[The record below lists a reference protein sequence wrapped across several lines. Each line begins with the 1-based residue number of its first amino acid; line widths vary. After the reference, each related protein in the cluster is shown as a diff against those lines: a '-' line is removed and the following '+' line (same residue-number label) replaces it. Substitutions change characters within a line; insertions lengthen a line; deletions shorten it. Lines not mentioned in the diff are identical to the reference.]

1 MERVNFSTGTP
12 WEAAVGYSRAVRVG
26 PFVYVSGTTASDEQ
40 GNVHGEDPY
49 AQALYIFRKI
59 ERSLHEVGAAMP
71 DVVRVRMFVTNISL
85 WQEVG
90 RAHGEF
96 FGAVRPVSTMVEI
109 SRLVDPRHLV
119 EIEVD
124 AVITAVA
131 Q

>member
-1 MERVNFSTGTP
+1 
-12 WEAAVGYSRAVRVG
+12 
-26 PFVYVSGTTASDEQ
+26 
-40 GNVHGEDPY
+40 
-49 AQALYIFRKI
+49 
-59 ERSLHEVGAAMP
+59 
-71 DVVRVRMFVTNISL
+71 MFVTNISL

-119 EIEVD
+119 EIAVD
-124 AVITAVA
+124 AVFTAVA

>member
-1 MERVNFSTGTP
+1 MERTNYSTGTP

-26 PFVYVSGTTASDEQ
+26 PFVYLSGTTASDE
-40 GNVHGEDPY
+40 HGAIHGDDPY
-49 AQALYIFRKI
+49 AQAHYIFRKI
-59 ERSLHEVGAAMP
+59 ERSLHEVGATMA
-71 DVVRVRMFVTNISL
+71 DVVRVRMFVTDISQ

-124 AVITAVA
+124 AVIAAVA